1 VPEPHTH
8 LALDLVL
15 DLDAFDP
22 VPFEPVRR
30 SLRAQGIAF
39 TTLAAELAGAPEA
52 ADALYALHNECRR
65 RQPPVEMRAEP
76 IPRERWDASF
86 LTGPDSLPDGYVVAV
101 DAGTPVGV
109 SALHRVAE
117 EPGALTA
124 GFTGV
129 LPSHSGRGVAVGLKL
144 ETIAYARAHGYREL
158 RTSLLAENAAMLRVN
173 ERVGFRR
180 VRERAVT
187 HTY

>member
-15 DLDAFDP
+15 DLDPFDP
-22 VPFEPVRR
+22 APFEPIRGA
-30 SLRAQGIAF
+30 LRAQGIAF
-39 TTLAAELAGAPEA
+39 TTLAAELAGAADA
-52 ADALYALHNECRR
+52 ADAVYALHNECRR

-86 LTGPDSLPDGYVVAV
+86 LTGPLGLPDGYVVAV
-101 DAGTPVGV
+101 DAATPVGV
-109 SALHRVAE
+109 GALHRVADD
-117 EPGALTA
+117 PGALTA

-129 LPSHSGRGVAVGLKL
+129 LPTHSGRGIAVGLKL

-158 RTSLLAENAAMLRVN
+158 RTGLLAENAAMLRVD
-173 ERVGFRR
+173 ERVGCRR
-180 VRERAVT
+180 VRERR
-187 HTY
+187 